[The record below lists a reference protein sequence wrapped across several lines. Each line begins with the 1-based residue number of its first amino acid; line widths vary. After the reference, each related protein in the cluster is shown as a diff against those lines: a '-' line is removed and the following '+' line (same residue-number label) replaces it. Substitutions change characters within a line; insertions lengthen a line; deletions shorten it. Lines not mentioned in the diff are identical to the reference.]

1 MNAIMDLDKKL
12 PDIVKKYP
20 DAIIKK
26 IGFNEDNRLYEQCI
40 HASNLI
46 KDINLV
52 KLINQDV
59 NTKVTIDLHAFSP
72 LCFTYF
78 DINFEID
85 PIHAKLLYEDPK
97 SWEQLA
103 FNSQILIK
111 NEARSLAVLI
121 TEYMLPYFDYNI
133 EEIEN
138 GEMESADLNQK
149 LEFIYEKTAM
159 RKFCTSE
166 AGTNFDVN
174 LSSSNHRTIIEDYDN
189 NIDITQNIWESIT
202 LDNNIYMDEQ
212 KKFLVCKNQDNYER
226 LFKHDVTYN
235 AKVMLLEFTRSYCV
249 TFLDT
254 IRKHGLSIRKN
265 IINNNQNPFYW
276 KEVKEKIE
284 ILDLNFLE
292 FHTQTIRLFYNEDED
307 CLSTATAK
315 YRDGNNILISDAINK
330 TEKYLDQVKYA
341 INNLSTPG
349 HTHDEGILQ
358 SETEKV
364 NDRILMLSFIAMAI
378 SAIAMMRSSE
388 IDIIF
393 KIISGLSIISLP
405 IIYYFIRSFQKKLS
419 FRKNRKNERTRKL
432 NNKIK
437 SLEQSKKQLEGI
449 DLHQEIPEDFKKEI
463 KEFWSKLITSQE
475 RSIKKIEENKY
486 NL

>member
-1 MNAIMDLDKKL
+1 
-12 PDIVKKYP
+12 
-20 DAIIKK
+20 
-26 IGFNEDNRLYEQCI
+26 
-40 HASNLI
+40 
-46 KDINLV
+46 
-52 KLINQDV
+52 
-59 NTKVTIDLHAFSP
+59 
-72 LCFTYF
+72 
-78 DINFEID
+78 
-85 PIHAKLLYEDPK
+85 
-97 SWEQLA
+97 
-103 FNSQILIK
+103 
-111 NEARSLAVLI
+111 
-121 TEYMLPYFDYNI
+121 
-133 EEIEN
+133 
-138 GEMESADLNQK
+138 
-149 LEFIYEKTAM
+149 
-159 RKFCTSE
+159 
-166 AGTNFDVN
+166 
-174 LSSSNHRTIIEDYDN
+174 
-189 NIDITQNIWESIT
+189 
-202 LDNNIYMDEQ
+202 
-212 KKFLVCKNQDNYER
+212 
-226 LFKHDVTYN
+226 
-235 AKVMLLEFTRSYCV
+235 
-249 TFLDT
+249 
-254 IRKHGLSIRKN
+254 
-265 IINNNQNPFYW
+265 
-276 KEVKEKIE
+276 
-284 ILDLNFLE
+284 
-292 FHTQTIRLFYNEDED
+292 